1 MRFSNPFKRIHSQS
15 LAIRLSLPGAAS
27 VSWTGQFRNADKQAA
42 WELYVEMV
50 TTIVTQPLHE
60 GGDEQSALNSLYSLF
75 PTTRE
80 VLRRHGPQSSECGRA
95 AIAILNRAVRPTTTK
110 WHGKSLSGAFAQ
122 ESQKAEFRRDLE
134 ELQRHLFNYV
144 EQLAKI
150 AGIPNS
156 DFQKSQNENERN
168 AANSQA

>member
-1 MRFSNPFKRIHSQS
+1 MRFSNPLKRIHSQS

-42 WELYVEMV
+42 WELYVEMA

-80 VLRRHGPQSSECGRA
+80 VLRRHGPQASECGRV
-95 AIAILNRAVRPTTTK
+95 AIAILNSAVRPTTTK
-110 WHGKSLSGAFAQ
+110 WHGKSLSGAFA
-122 ESQKAEFRRDLE
+122 EETQKAEFRRDLE
-134 ELQRHLFNYV
+134 ELQKHLVNYI
-144 EQLAKI
+144 EQLAMI
-150 AGIPNS
+150 AGIPNP
-156 DFQKSQNENERN
+156 DFQKSQ
-168 AANSQA
+168 